1 MNAWANGKL
10 RSASFKFDTVSA
22 SVVFPEASQDKSSW
36 MRLKRLDSVMRTV
49 TLIAALPLLSL
60 MSQAQ
65 DNTLKSRAE
74 LTNYE
79 ETSRYDDVLRFF
91 DELQRRSPL
100 VRVETFGHSV
110 EGRALPVII
119 LSDPPITQPRDS
131 RASGKPIVFV
141 FANIHA
147 GEVEGKEAM
156 QHIARRIVLGDLRP
170 LLDKLIILIAPIYNA
185 DGNEKIS
192 VQNRTEQNGPSGGV
206 GVRENARG
214 LDLNRD
220 YMKLESPEA
229 QSLVRLFNRWDP
241 HLTVDLHTTNGSYHA
256 YHLTY
261 SIPLNPT
268 GDARIIAYHREKMM
282 PAIGKAMLAQHKL
295 RTYYYGNFEGFSHT
309 PSDPGKRRWEA
320 FTHQPR
326 IGQNY
331 VGLRNRLT
339 ILSEAYSYLD
349 FRRRVEVTEAFVEEI
364 LKYSAA
370 HGLEMARLTNQVDLD
385 TIRRALTG
393 APFQLGV
400 EYELKPLAKPVEI
413 LVGEVTQVKNPRSG
427 RDMTVMVENKVTPM
441 MMQDYGLFAA
451 KRKVPV
457 AQAYI
462 FRREDGTRAVIE
474 KLLQHGIAVEELT
487 VPFTTEVEGFVI
499 DGVKKAAR
507 SFQGHTAVTLT
518 GHYQKKSMAF
528 PASSIIVRA
537 AQPLGTLAAY
547 LLEPE
552 SDDGL
557 TTWNFWDAYIGQ
569 GKVHPIYKVMGD
581 LKASSRHLSIAAAR
595 AGDVK

>member
-1 MNAWANGKL
+1 
-10 RSASFKFDTVSA
+10 
-22 SVVFPEASQDKSSW
+22 
-36 MRLKRLDSVMRTV
+36 MRTG
-49 TLIAALPLLSL
+49 LPIAALLLLST

-65 DNTLKSRAE
+65 DNTLKSHAE

-91 DELQRRSPL
+91 DELQKRSPL
-100 VRVETFGHSV
+100 VRVTSFGTSV
-110 EGRALPVII
+110 EGRALPLVI
-119 LSDPPITQPRDS
+119 LSDPPISQPRDA

-156 QHIARRIVLGDLRP
+156 QHMARRIVLGDMRS

-185 DGNEKIS
+185 DGNEKIN
-192 VQNRTEQNGPSGGV
+192 VMNRTAQNGPLGGV
-206 GVRENARG
+206 GVRENAKG

-241 HLTVDLHTTNGSYHA
+241 HLTVDLHTTNGSYHG

-261 SIPLNPT
+261 SIPLNPAV
-268 GDARIIAYHREKMM
+268 DPRIIAYHREKMM
-282 PAIGKAMLAQHKL
+282 PAIAKAMLAQHKF
-295 RTYYYGNFEGFSHT
+295 RTYYYGNFEGEA
-309 PSDPGKRRWEA
+309 PKPGAPDKRRWEA

-331 VGLRNRLT
+331 VGFRNRLT

-370 HGLEMARLTNQVDLD
+370 HGAEMSQLANQVDLE
-385 TIRRALTG
+385 TIRRGLAG
-393 APFQLGV
+393 PPFQIGV
-400 EYELKPLAKPVEI
+400 EYEMKPLPKSVEI
-413 LVGEVTQVKNPRSG
+413 LVGEVTKVKNPRSG
-427 RDMTVMVENKVTPM
+427 RDMTVMLEDKFTKVV
-441 MMQDYGLFAA
+441 MQDYGLFAA
-451 KRKVPV
+451 KRSVTT
-457 AQAYI
+457 ARAYV
-462 FRREDGTRAVIE
+462 FRREDGTRAVID

-487 VPFTTEVEGFVI
+487 GPLTTEVESFVI
-499 DGVKKAAR
+499 DSVKKAGR
-507 SFQGHTAVTLT
+507 PFQGHTAVTLS
-518 GHYQKKSMAF
+518 GKYKKETLTF
-528 PASSIIVRA
+528 PVGSILVRA

-557 TTWNFWDAYIGQ
+557 TSWNFLDSYLDL
-569 GKVHPIYKVMGD
+569 GKTHPIYKVMTD
-581 LKASSRHLSIAAAR
+581 AKPASHLVTKL
-595 AGDVK
+595 D

>member
-1 MNAWANGKL
+1 MNNPPTALVVLAKSSQGKL
-10 RSASFKFDTVSA
+10 
-22 SVVFPEASQDKSSW
+22 
-36 MRLKRLDSVMRTV
+36 LDAAYLLSSVMRTV
-49 TLIAALPLLSL
+49 TLIAALSLLGII
-60 MSQAQ
+60 SQAQ
-65 DNTLKSRAE
+65 ENPLRSRAE

-91 DELQRRSPL
+91 DELQKRSPL

-110 EGRALPVII
+110 EGRALPLVI
-119 LSDPPITQPRDS
+119 LSDPPIAQPRDA

-156 QHIARRIVLGDLRP
+156 QHIARGIALGDLRP

-192 VQNRTEQNGPSGGV
+192 VQNRTEQNGPLGGV
-206 GVRENARG
+206 GVRENSKG

-229 QSLVRLFNRWDP
+229 QSLVGLFNRWDP
-241 HLTVDLHTTNGSYHA
+241 HLTVDLHTTNGSHHA

-268 GDARIIAYHREKMM
+268 ADPRLIAYHREKMM

-295 RTYYYGNFEGFSHT
+295 RTYFYGNFEGFSNT
-309 PSDPGKRRWEA
+309 PGRDPGKRRWEA

-349 FRRRVEVTEAFVEEI
+349 FRRRVQVTEAFVEEI
-364 LKYSAA
+364 LKYSAG
-370 HGLEMARLTNQVDLD
+370 HGAEMARLASQVDLD
-385 TIRRALTG
+385 TIRRAAAG
-393 APFQLGV
+393 APFQMGV
-400 EYELKPLAKPVEI
+400 EYELKPLPKPVEI
-413 LVGEVTQVKNPRSG
+413 LVGEVTKVKNPRSG
-427 RDMTVMVENKVTPM
+427 RDMTVMVEDKVTPM

-451 KRKVPV
+451 KRSVP
-457 AQAYI
+457 AARAYI
-462 FRREDGTRAVIE
+462 FRR
-474 KLLQHGIAVEELT
+474 
-487 VPFTTEVEGFVI
+487 
-499 DGVKKAAR
+499 
-507 SFQGHTAVTLT
+507 
-518 GHYQKKSMAF
+518 
-528 PASSIIVRA
+528 
-537 AQPLGTLAAY
+537 
-547 LLEPE
+547 
-552 SDDGL
+552 
-557 TTWNFWDAYIGQ
+557 
-569 GKVHPIYKVMGD
+569 
-581 LKASSRHLSIAAAR
+581 
-595 AGDVK
+595 